1 MKLYGVVTL
10 CLSLLVTCTSEVSQ
24 QAADATRSIQ
34 RPYEKVVEH
43 GKTCVGKVCDLLEKG
58 KSMLY
63 TRIKNVMSS
72 IRSRSGKAQEVV
84 GPENM
89 QGSEEE
95 AFDLSPEDIEKLIE
109 EIKKKLAGYM
119 DVTGEQSE
127 EEKKEEEKEEEKKEL

>member
-1 MKLYGVVTL
+1 MKLYGTVML
-10 CLSLLVTCTSEVSQ
+10 CLPLLAMCTSEVSQ
-24 QAADATRSIQ
+24 QVTEAVGNRAQGS
-34 RPYEKVVEH
+34 YKKVMEH
-43 GKTCVGKVCDLLEKG
+43 GKTCVGKVCDLFEKG
-58 KSMLY
+58 RNMLY

-72 IRSRSGKAQEVV
+72 IRSKTEKAKEVA

-119 DVTGEQSE
+119 DPAEEQNE
-127 EEKKEEEKEEEKKEL
+127 EEEKKEL